1 MTLTKQTEQ
10 QAQALRGN
18 LASAAGPPGSP
29 SEELPF
35 LRVSGLVRSFGPVKA
50 LDHVSFTLGRGCA
63 VGLIGANGAGKTTAM
78 RIITTQDLPDEG
90 SVEVDGVDLLS
101 YPEKVIA
108 RIGWMP
114 DDFEAVPHTTIR
126 DFIDYY
132 ARAYRLTGE
141 RRISEVNRV
150 LEFCGLTELRSRR
163 INRLSKGQ
171 RQRLC
176 LARTLIGNPDLLVMD
191 EPAAGLDPQARLEF
205 KQMVQKLKAEGKTLL
220 ISSHILSE
228 LAEMCDEMIF
238 MDAGRIIGSGSQQ
251 QLEMESGVASSA
263 QTVVIE
269 LIEGAAALAADLAA
283 SPLWKSASTLPSLPG
298 QARQCVRAVFVPE
311 SKERGAASATESAPG
326 VPDAARAAAGEEDGA
341 SVTSPSVET
350 LLAAELRRL
359 VAIYPIVSFTP
370 RRRTLEE
377 TFVNILHHRHEHS

>member
-18 LASAAGPPGSP
+18 LASDAVPPDSP

-141 RRISEVNRV
+141 RRLSEVHRV
-150 LEFCGLTELRSRR
+150 L
-163 INRLSKGQ
+163 
-171 RQRLC
+171 
-176 LARTLIGNPDLLVMD
+176 
-191 EPAAGLDPQARLEF
+191 
-205 KQMVQKLKAEGKTLL
+205 
-220 ISSHILSE
+220 
-228 LAEMCDEMIF
+228 
-238 MDAGRIIGSGSQQ
+238 
-251 QLEMESGVASSA
+251 
-263 QTVVIE
+263 
-269 LIEGAAALAADLAA
+269 
-283 SPLWKSASTLPSLPG
+283 
-298 QARQCVRAVFVPE
+298 
-311 SKERGAASATESAPG
+311 
-326 VPDAARAAAGEEDGA
+326 
-341 SVTSPSVET
+341 
-350 LLAAELRRL
+350 
-359 VAIYPIVSFTP
+359 
-370 RRRTLEE
+370 
-377 TFVNILHHRHEHS
+377 

>member
-1 MTLTKQTEQ
+1 
-10 QAQALRGN
+10 
-18 LASAAGPPGSP
+18 
-29 SEELPF
+29 
-35 LRVSGLVRSFGPVKA
+35 
-50 LDHVSFTLGRGCA
+50 
-63 VGLIGANGAGKTTAM
+63 
-78 RIITTQDLPDEG
+78 
-90 SVEVDGVDLLS
+90 
-101 YPEKVIA
+101 
-108 RIGWMP
+108 
-114 DDFEAVPHTTIR
+114 
-126 DFIDYY
+126 
-132 ARAYRLTGE
+132 
-141 RRISEVNRV
+141 
-150 LEFCGLTELRSRR
+150 
-163 INRLSKGQ
+163 
-171 RQRLC
+171 
-176 LARTLIGNPDLLVMD
+176 
-191 EPAAGLDPQARLEF
+191 
-205 KQMVQKLKAEGKTLL
+205 
-220 ISSHILSE
+220 
-228 LAEMCDEMIF
+228 
-238 MDAGRIIGSGSQQ
+238 
-251 QLEMESGVASSA
+251 MESGVASSA

>member
-18 LASAAGPPGSP
+18 LASAAVPPDSP

-283 SPLWKSASTLPSLPG
+283 SPPRKSASTLPSLPRP
-298 QARQCVRAVFVPE
+298 ARPCARAAFVPG